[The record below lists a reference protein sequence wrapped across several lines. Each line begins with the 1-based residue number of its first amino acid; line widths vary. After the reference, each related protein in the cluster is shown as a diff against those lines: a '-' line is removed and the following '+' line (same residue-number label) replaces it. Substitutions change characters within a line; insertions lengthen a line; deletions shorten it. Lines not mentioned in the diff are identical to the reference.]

1 MIPLLADPDGILAAE
16 IEELR
21 PSRVA
26 DETTAGRIAGIDHDT
41 WSVYSEMHQLLTG
54 AEACPDEGEYVAQ
67 LQDLAGMLVDLHRRT
82 EQVSETCVTGSGVV
96 R

>member
-1 MIPLLADPDGILAAE
+1 VIPLLADSDGVLAAE

-26 DETTAGRIAGIDHDT
+26 DETTAGRIVGIDHDT
-41 WSVYSEMHQLLTG
+41 WSVYGEMYRLLIG
-54 AEACPDEGEYVAQ
+54 AEACPDEQGYVAQ

-82 EQVSETCVTGSGVV
+82 EQVSEACVTGAGVV

>member
-1 MIPLLADPDGILAAE
+1 MIPLLTDPDGVLAVD

-26 DETTAGRIAGIDHDT
+26 DETTVGRITGIDHDT
-41 WSVYSEMHQLLTG
+41 WSVYGEMYQLLTG
-54 AEACPDEGEYVAQ
+54 AVACPDEGEYVAQ

-82 EQVSETCVTGSGVV
+82 EQVSEACVTGTGVV